1 MNAITIVLLFRG
13 GLLRCRQLCKEMPCA
28 VRSNLGGPSEPARTV
43 ARQPH
48 ATEVEASLAPEWEE
62 AQCLQGIG
70 GSGQSETGRAPGA
83 GGGGVGRAHRPAGVG
98 APTQQNMVFPGRGG
112 ECCRK
117 ERACVRRRC
126 GAGGQPGKLE
136 GYPEQMLM
144 CFSLPVPLFAGN
156 EQVCRKTGG
165 LKLKPK
171 ESVLVSMN
179 FAC

>member
-1 MNAITIVLLFRG
+1 
-13 GLLRCRQLCKEMPCA
+13 MPCA
-28 VRSNLGGPSEPARTV
+28 VRSNLGGPSEPVRTV

-83 GGGGVGRAHRPAGVG
+83 GGGGGGVGRAYRPAGVG
-98 APTQQNMVFPGRGG
+98 APTQQNMVFLGRGG

-117 ERACVRRRC
+117 ERACR
-126 GAGGQPGKLE
+126 E
-136 GYPEQMLM
+136 
-144 CFSLPVPLFAGN
+144 GN

-171 ESVLVSMN
+171 ESVLGSHVPCLSLYFLIHYRVYWHLPCGERRLHQTKQFSDPQQRRRPVSARMEDGVS
-179 FAC
+179 